1 MGAEHRNNNKNK
13 NKNRKSL
20 SRQSEAELATMARTK
35 AKLAFGS
42 LRAENAKLPTLVR
55 YALGSLVLCLL
66 AFFVF
71 GYALPRTERKKEEN
85 VVEGPQEVR
94 VFDYEV
100 VSEYPHDPDAFTQ
113 VNCDLKAIRR
123 MIYPYFLEL
132 RSFRYEVCWL

>member
-1 MGAEHRNNNKNK
+1 MGAEYRNNNKNK

-20 SRQSEAELATMARTK
+20 SRRSEAEIATMARTK

-100 VSEYPHDPDAFTQ
+100 VGEYPHDPDAFTQ
-113 VNCDLKAIRR
+113 VNIHTFLHCDPFAMKSVGS
-123 MIYPYFLEL
+123 
-132 RSFRYEVCWL
+132 RSFFVT